1 MPRRK
6 RKGIELDSTSSRQS
20 KQFGA
25 HKHGKRGTESFKGKD
40 KKEKSGRNKGGG
52 GGDGGDGGGSAHL
65 LNKPTVSAARN
76 QRGDYSGNWRALVK
90 VSTELV

>member
-52 GGDGGDGGGSAHL
+52 GVGGSAHL

-76 QRGDYSGNWRALVK
+76 QRGDCSGNWRALVK